1 MRSRISL
8 LSLSSLTL
16 AGAIFLA
23 IIFVRLIPK
32 ASAAARQNNS
42 AAKQSTQTE
51 TKTDTKSDAKSTGKS
66 SPAQAPPA
74 AGSIEKRVEDFL
86 RKWYAWGPD
95 FQLKI
100 GPVKPS
106 PAGDLYEVP
115 VVVTAQG
122 GSDDAIVYV
131 TKDGHFM
138 LRGDLQDLSGDPL
151 RETMRKLNLQG
162 AASKGPA
169 DAKIVIVEFGDL
181 ECPSCRQ
188 LDYVLRAV
196 LPKYPQVRLVFK
208 DFPLETIHPWA
219 MSASITGR
227 CVLQQSSDA
236 FWKYHD
242 AVYDNQ
248 DLISPENS
256 YNKLL
261 EFAVQAGASE
271 DKLKP
276 CIADPKTQ
284 DLVRQSMAEGKVMD
298 VTSTPTSFVDG
309 RRMIGPNQEVL
320 EQYIQYDSAHPAQ

>member
-1 MRSRISL
+1 MRSRIST
-8 LSLSSLTL
+8 LSLSSLAL
-16 AGAIFLA
+16 GGAIFLA
-23 IIFVRLIPK
+23 IIFVRPIPK
-32 ASAAARQNNS
+32 ASAAAPQNNS
-42 AAKQSTQTE
+42 AAKQSTQAD
-51 TKTDTKSDAKSTGKS
+51 TKTDAKPAGKS

-95 FQLKI
+95 FQLKV

-162 AASKGPA
+162 AASKGPT

-208 DFPLETIHPWA
+208 DFP
-219 MSASITGR
+219 SR
-227 CVLQQSSDA
+227 
-236 FWKYHD
+236 
-242 AVYDNQ
+242 
-248 DLISPENS
+248 
-256 YNKLL
+256 
-261 EFAVQAGASE
+261 
-271 DKLKP
+271 
-276 CIADPKTQ
+276 
-284 DLVRQSMAEGKVMD
+284 R
-298 VTSTPTSFVDG
+298 STP
-309 RRMIGPNQEVL
+309 GP
-320 EQYIQYDSAHPAQ
+320 

>member
-1 MRSRISL
+1 MRSRISTF
-8 LSLSSLTL
+8 SFSGL
-16 AGAIFLA
+16 ALVGAILA
-23 IIFVRLIPK
+23 TGLFVRPITK
-32 ASAAARQNNS
+32 ASAAAPQNNS
-42 AAKQSTQTE
+42 AAKQSAQAD
-51 TKTDTKSDAKSTGKS
+51 TKTDAKPAGKS

-74 AGSIEKRVEDFL
+74 SGSIEKRVEDFL

-95 FQLKI
+95 FQLKV
-100 GPVKPS
+100 GPMKPA
-106 PAGDLYEVP
+106 PAADLYEVP

-138 LRGDLQDLSGDPL
+138 LRGDLQDLGGDPL
-151 RETMRKLNLQG
+151 RETMRKLNLRG

-219 MSASITGR
+219 MSAAITGR
-227 CVLQQSSDA
+227 CVLQQSSDS

-242 AVYDNQ
+242 TVYDNQ
-248 DLISPENS
+248 DLISPENA

-284 DLVRQSMAEGKVMD
+284 DLVRQSMAEGKAMD

-309 RRMIGPNQEVL
+309 RRMVGPNQEVL

>member
-1 MRSRISL
+1 MRSRISTLSL
-8 LSLSSLTL
+8 LSVAL
-16 AGAIFLA
+16 AGAILVA
-23 IIFVRLIPK
+23 IIFVRPILK
-32 ASAAARQNNS
+32 ASAAAPQNNS
-42 AAKQSTQTE
+42 AAKQSAQAD
-51 TKTDTKSDAKSTGKS
+51 TKTDAKPDAKSAGKS
-66 SPAQAPPA
+66 SPAQTPA
-74 AGSIEKRVEDFL
+74 ASGSIEKRVEDFL

-151 RETMRKLNLQG
+151 RETMHKLSLQG

-242 AVYDNQ
+242 AVYDSQ
-248 DLISPENS
+248 DVISPENA
-256 YNKLL
+256 YDKLTEL
-261 EFAVQAGASE
+261 AVQAGANA
-271 DKLKP
+271 DKLKA
-276 CIADPKTQ
+276 CVADPKTQ
-284 DLVRQSMAEGKVMD
+284 DEVRQTIAEGKALGVD
-298 VTSTPTSFVDG
+298 ATPTTFVDG
-309 RRMIGPNQEVL
+309 RRLVGPDQTLL
-320 EQYIQYDSAHPAQ
+320 EQYIQYDSH

>member
-1 MRSRISL
+1 MRSRIPN
-8 LSLSSLTL
+8 LSLSVLAL

-23 IIFVRLIPK
+23 IIFIRPIPK
-32 ASAAARQNNS
+32 ASAAAPQNNS
-42 AAKQSTQTE
+42 AAKQSAQTE
-51 TKTDTKSDAKSTGKS
+51 TKTDTKSDAKSAGKS
-66 SPAQAPPA
+66 SPAQASPA

-95 FQLKI
+95 FQLKV

-106 PAGDLYEVP
+106 PAGDLYEVS

-219 MSASITGR
+219 MSASIAGR

-242 AVYDNQ
+242 TVYDNQ
-248 DLISPENS
+248 DVISPENA
-256 YNKLL
+256 YNKLV
-261 EFAVQAGASE
+261 EFAVQAGATE

-284 DLVRQSMAEGKVMD
+284 DLVRQSMAEGKAMD

-309 RRMIGPNQEVL
+309 RRMVGPNQEVL
-320 EQYIQYDSAHPAQ
+320 EQYIQYDSAHAAP

>member
-1 MRSRISL
+1 MSSRISAL
-8 LSLSSLTL
+8 GLSSLTL

-23 IIFVRLIPK
+23 IIFVRPIPK
-32 ASAAARQNNS
+32 ASAAAPQNNS
-42 AAKQSTQTE
+42 AAKQSTQAD
-51 TKTDTKSDAKSTGKS
+51 TKTDAKPAGKS
-66 SPAQAPPA
+66 SAAQAPPA
-74 AGSIEKRVEDFL
+74 SGPIEKRVEDFL

-95 FQLKI
+95 FQLKV

-106 PAGDLYEVP
+106 PAGDLYEVR

-219 MSASITGR
+219 MSAALTGR

-242 AVYDNQ
+242 TVYDNQ
-248 DLISPENS
+248 DLISPENA

-261 EFAVQAGASE
+261 ELAVQAGASE

-276 CIADPKTQ
+276 CIAEPKTQ
-284 DLVRQSMAEGKVMD
+284 DLVRQSMAEGKAVD

-320 EQYIQYDSAHPAQ
+320 EQYIQYDSAHPGQ